1 MPFVSV
7 KEPEYTAE
15 LNLATHSLIG
25 DLHDVNNC
33 LRGLKL
39 KFELLR
45 YPDLLLFPLSLSF
58 QSNYGIVRRKKQLV
72 TIARFLLVVGYS

>member
-1 MPFVSV
+1 MPFISV

-15 LNLATHSLIG
+15 LNLATHSLMG

-45 YPDLLLFPLSLSF
+45 YPNFLLISLSLLYSVKLW
-58 QSNYGIVRRKKQLV
+58 NCEKKK
-72 TIARFLLVVGYS
+72 AVGHDNKFSACG

>member
-1 MPFVSV
+1 MPFISV

-15 LNLATHSLIG
+15 LNLATHSLMG

-45 YPDLLLFPLSLSF
+45 YPDFLLISRSLSY
-58 QSNYGIVRRKKQLV
+58 SVKLWNCKKEK
-72 TIARFLLVVGYS
+72 AVGHDKFSACGRI